1 MRVATLALVDFI
13 RGTRILRGLPCPV
26 KPIRLVGQGD
36 TDSFFMT
43 ESEQK
48 AALKRFRE
56 GRVLP
61 QWKKQ
66 KKNWLYH
73 YKDCMVAYTAIQHMS
88 YGIFSLWVTEL
99 RVMASLL

>member
-66 KKNWLYH
+66 KKKKLALPLQRLHGCIYS
-73 YKDCMVAYTAIQHMS
+73 YTAYVLRH
-88 YGIFSLWVTEL
+88 IFIVDH
-99 RVMASLL
+99 